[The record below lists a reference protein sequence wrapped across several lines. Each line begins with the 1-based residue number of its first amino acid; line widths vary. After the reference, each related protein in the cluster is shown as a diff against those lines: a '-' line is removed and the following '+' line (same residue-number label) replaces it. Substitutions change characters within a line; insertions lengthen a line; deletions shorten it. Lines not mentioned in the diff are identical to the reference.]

1 MVATRPV
8 QAFIPPRYYAIL
20 LDVLG
25 ERGHDRPG
33 LLRLA
38 GIPTDA
44 FVGDESYLTL
54 AQVEA
59 LVGRACEL
67 EDTDELGLQV
77 GQRLQLMSHGSLSVA
92 ALTSPTIA
100 DAVELI
106 VECFALL
113 MPLFALSVHPRGVST
128 GVRLGV
134 RWPLDPEVERFHT
147 ATMSGSLYAQLRF
160 LLGGVLPKDVEL
172 DARHPRPPGL
182 PAWVD
187 TIDIALRFDQPHYEL
202 RMPTALLSVALPLA
216 DKRAHETA
224 RRRCLELLAARPDPA
239 RVASMVTHAL
249 AEHGPPFPDLEGVS
263 RALGLS
269 SRSLRRRLQEE
280 GVSFRELQSH
290 ARLAMADQW
299 LADPHR
305 SITDIGLEL
314 GYSDAA
320 NFSRAFRAARGRTP
334 NEARAELLGTTPRA
348 PT

>member
-1 MVATRPV
+1 MVSARPV

-20 LDVLG
+20 LDVLS
-25 ERGHDRPG
+25 ERGHDPAALA
-33 LLRLA
+33 LLS
-38 GIPTDA
+38 GIPADA

-59 LVGRACEL
+59 LVGRGCEL
-67 EDTDELGLQV
+67 ENTDELGLQV

-100 DAVELI
+100 DAIELI

-113 MPLFALSVHPRGVST
+113 MPLFALSVHPRGTRT

-134 RWPLDPEVERFHT
+134 RWPLHPEVERFHT

-187 TIDIALRFDQPHYEL
+187 GIDIALRFDQPHYEL
-202 RMPTALLSVALPLA
+202 RMPTSLLGVALPLA
-216 DKRAHETA
+216 DARAHETA
-224 RRRCLELLAARPDPA
+224 RKRCLEQLASRPDPA
-239 RVASMVTHAL
+239 RVASMVAHAL
-249 AEHGPPFPDLEGVS
+249 SEHGPPFLDLEAVS
-263 RALGLS
+263 RVLGLS

-290 ARLAMADQW
+290 ARLTLADRW
-299 LADPHR
+299 LADPRR
-305 SITDIGLEL
+305 SITEIGLEL
-314 GYSDAA
+314 GYADAA
-320 NFSRAFRAARGRTP
+320 NFSRAFRSARGRTP
-334 NEARAELLGTTPRA
+334 NEARAELLGTA
-348 PT
+348 S